1 MKIIAG
7 GRKMERSQMNG
18 RRNDDHGCRGA
29 GRVKRKKKGEY
40 SLAYIDIKSEDLY
53 AIFATKNVREPA

>member
-1 MKIIAG
+1 MDEEMTIMGAESTEGAQAAG
-7 GRKMERSQMNG
+7 AEEPT
-18 RRNDDHGCRGA
+18 